1 MKSCLTLIFLM
12 AISTGQAL
20 AQPAADTVT
29 LNFVNADI
37 EGVVKAVSE
46 ITGKN
51 FVLDPRVKGTV
62 NIVSSRP
69 VARALV
75 YDVFL
80 SALRLQGYAAVED
93 RGVVKIIPEAD
104 AKLHQGRTVGAGERT
119 RARNGQTAGD
129 QIQTEVFT
137 LKYES
142 AAQLLP
148 ILRPLIAPA
157 NTITVYPSSNTLVI
171 TDYAGNL
178 QRIGRIIESI
188 DQPGGTDPVVIPLA
202 NASAI
207 DVAAMVN
214 RLFVDAPQAAG
225 AAGADTSQ
233 RLSVVAD
240 PRSNS
245 LVARSDNPS
254 RIARLR
260 TLVAMLDTPTSAA
273 GNLHVVYLKNA
284 EAVKVA
290 ETLRAIY
297 LGESIPAAGP
307 RAMSLPVATSSTGAP
322 PPAASPLAPALS
334 APQAVALTPGMIQA
348 DAATNSILINAP
360 DAIYNN
366 LRAALDKLDVRRA
379 QVYVEALIAELTA
392 DRAAEFGIQWQSLTG
407 ASGASSATRGFG
419 GTNFGGAGQNI
430 LGIAA
435 NPATAGRGLN
445 VGVVKGTINIPGVG
459 EILNLSLLIRALE
472 TDNNANI
479 LSTPTLLTL
488 DNEEAR
494 IVIGQNVPFI
504 TGQYAL
510 SGAATTPTPF
520 QTIERRDV
528 GLTLRVRPQIS
539 EGGTVRLQIY
549 QEVSRIEDTTNPA
562 GVITNKRAVE
572 SMVLV
577 DDGQIVVIGGLIQD
591 SLRDTVEKVPLLGDI
606 PLLGALFTYNS
617 RQRVKT
623 NLMVFLRP
631 TVLRDAPR
639 AASLTDE
646 RYDYILGEQYKAKP
660 PSRLG
665 VPEMESPALP
675 PR

>member
-1 MKSCLTLIFLM
+1 MRLAAALLM
-12 AISTGQAL
+12 AVFVTHLHAQA
-20 AQPAADTVT
+20 PDTVT

-62 NIVSSRP
+62 NIVSARP
-69 VARALV
+69 VSRALV
-75 YDVFL
+75 YEIFL
-80 SALRLQGYAAVED
+80 SALRLQGYAAVEE
-93 RGVVKIIPEAD
+93 RGMVQIIPEAD
-104 AKLHQGRTVGAGERT
+104 AKLHPGR
-119 RARNGQTAGD
+119 GQV
-129 QIQTEVFT
+129 QTQVFT

-142 AAQLLP
+142 AAQLVP
-148 ILRPLIAPA
+148 VLRPLIPPS
-157 NTITVYPSSNTLVI
+157 NTITAYPGSNTLVI

-178 QRIGRIIESI
+178 QRIARIIEGI
-188 DQPGGTDPVVIPLA
+188 DQPGGNDPVVIPLQ
-202 NASAI
+202 NASAV
-207 DVAAMVN
+207 DVALMVN
-214 RLFVDAPQAAG
+214 RLFVEQAQAAG
-225 AAGADTSQ
+225 GAADTSQ
-233 RLSVVAD
+233 RLNVVAD
-240 PRSNS
+240 TRSNS

-260 TLVAMLDTPTSAA
+260 SLAAMLDSPTSAA

-297 LGESIPAAGP
+297 LGEIAPAAAP
-307 RAMSLPVATSSTGAP
+307 RAMAL
-322 PPAASPLAPALS
+322 PAAPSSSAAVPVSPLAPALPG
-334 APQAVALTPGMIQA
+334 PQAAPLSPGMIQA
-348 DAATNSILINAP
+348 DPATNSILINAP

-379 QVYVEALIAELTA
+379 QVYVEALIAEITA
-392 DRAAEFGIQWQSLTG
+392 DKAAEFGIQWQSLGGVNRGGT
-407 ASGASSATRGFG
+407 TGFG

-435 NPATAGRGLN
+435 NPASAGRGLN
-445 VGVVKGTINIPGVG
+445 VGVLSGVVTLPGVG
-459 EILNLSLLIRALE
+459 EVLNLNLLIRALE
-472 TDNNANI
+472 ADTNANI

-504 TGQYAL
+504 TGSYAVT
-510 SGAATTPTPF
+510 GAATTPTPF

-549 QEVSRIEDTTNPA
+549 QEVSSVVDTVLPNPA
-562 GVITNKRAVE
+562 GVTTNKRAVE
-572 SMVLV
+572 SIVLV

-591 SLRDTVEKVPLLGDI
+591 SVRDGVEKVPGLGDL
-606 PLLGALFTYNS
+606 PLLGGLFTYKT
-617 RQRVKT
+617 RARTKT

-631 TVLRDAPR
+631 TVLRDSKR
-639 AASLTDE
+639 ARSLTDE
-646 RYDYILGEQYKAKP
+646 RYDYILGEQYRSKP
-660 PSRLG
+660 PASMPL
-665 VPEMESPALP
+665 PDMEAPTLP
-675 PR
+675 PRPAEQP